1 MAERCGLT
9 MLLMFTDSDGCE
21 KTGSESGYSCK
32 TGKVIFYM
40 TLMYKFVQYFYSH
53 TPFLYN
59 HN

>member
-32 TGKVIFYM
+32 TGKVIF
-40 TLMYKFVQYFYSH
+40 LHDIDVQICSVLLFTRTISI
-53 TPFLYN
+53 
-59 HN
+59 

>member
-32 TGKVIFYM
+32 TGKVIF
-40 TLMYKFVQYFYSH
+40 T
-53 TPFLYN
+53 
-59 HN
+59 